1 MLFLYGS
8 LGVFRFSM
16 KRTKGGIP
24 GVSIG
29 VFLFLLGLL
38 PSPLLSG
45 QDGPELESRAGVLMD
60 AATGTLLYVKNGN
73 EGIPPASLTKLMTI
87 HIALREIAAGRA
99 SPEEIVPLPR
109 ESWAINQPPRS
120 SLMFL
125 AAGQRVSLGELLL
138 GLAIPSG
145 NDAAVAVALRFAPT
159 VEEFAELMNRE
170 ARDLG
175 LSQTRFVEPSG
186 ISEENITTAREFAYF
201 CREYLR
207 LHPETLK
214 DLHSVREFAY
224 PKAYNVGEA
233 YRDRPGTILQHN
245 RNALLIE
252 GFEGVDGLKTGYI
265 DEAGYNIA
273 LTAER
278 RGTRFIAVILGAPAA
293 YRGDQIRD
301 EDGRRLLTWGFEHF
315 KTLRPEL
322 GTLPPARVWKG
333 KVDYIPVIPGESL
346 VFTAPADRGNS
357 LRWETEI
364 SDPLVAPLPGE
375 SPVGNLIL
383 YDEKGELRRFPL
395 LTAEEAEPGNF
406 LKRLWDTIRFFFQT
420 WGKTLG
426 KEP

>member
-1 MLFLYGS
+1 MQAVKKGFPR
-8 LGVFRFSM
+8 GV
-16 KRTKGGIP
+16 
-24 GVSIG
+24 IG

-45 QDGPELESRAGVLMD
+45 QNAPELESRAGVLMD
-60 AATGTLLYVKNGN
+60 AATGTLLYVKNGD
-73 EGIPPASLTKLMTI
+73 EEIPPASLAKLMTI

-99 SPEEIVPLPR
+99 SLEEIIPLPR

-159 VEEFAELMNRE
+159 VEEFVGLMNQE
-170 ARDLG
+170 ARNLG

-201 CREYLR
+201 CREYLL

-214 DLHSVREFAY
+214 DIHSVREFAY
-224 PKAYNVGEA
+224 PKASNVGEA
-233 YRDRPGTILQHN
+233 YRNRPGTILQYNH
-245 RNALLIE
+245 NALLTE

-293 YRGDQIRD
+293 SRGDRIRD
-301 EDGRRLLTWGFEHF
+301 EDGRRLLSWGFENF

-322 GTLPPARVWKG
+322 GELPPARIWKG
-333 KVDYIPVIPGESL
+333 KGDYIPVIPGGSL
-346 VFTAPADRGNS
+346 VFTAPASRGNA
-357 LRWETEI
+357 LRWETEME
-364 SDPLVAPLPGE
+364 DPLIAPLPKG
-375 SPVGNLIL
+375 SPAGDLIL
-383 YDEKGELRRFPL
+383 YDEGGELRRFSL
-395 LTAEEAEPGNF
+395 LTAEEAEPGSF
-406 LKRLWDTIRFFFQT
+406 FKGLWDTIRLFFRSLD
-420 WGKTLG
+420 KN
-426 KEP
+426 P

>member
-1 MLFLYGS
+1 
-8 LGVFRFSM
+8 
-16 KRTKGGIP
+16 
-24 GVSIG
+24 
-29 VFLFLLGLL
+29 
-38 PSPLLSG
+38 
-45 QDGPELESRAGVLMD
+45 
-60 AATGTLLYVKNGN
+60 
-73 EGIPPASLTKLMTI
+73 MTI
-87 HIALREIAAGRA
+87 HLALEEIAGGRA
-99 SPEEIVPLPR
+99 AWEEIVPLPR

-159 VEEFAELMNRE
+159 VEEFAGLMNRE
-170 ARDLG
+170 ARNLG
-175 LSQTRFVEPSG
+175 MLRTHFVEPSG

-201 CREYLR
+201 CGEYIR

-224 PKAYNVGEA
+224 PKVSNVGEA
-233 YRDRPGTILQHN
+233 YRNRPGTIVQYNHN
-245 RNALLIE
+245 TLLTE

-293 YRGDQIRD
+293 YRGDRIRD

-315 KTLRPEL
+315 QTLRPEL
-322 GTLPPARVWKG
+322 GELPPARIWKG
-333 KVDYIPVIPGESL
+333 KSDYVPVLPGESP
-346 VFTAPADRGNS
+346 VFTAPAERGSS

-364 SDPLVAPLPGE
+364 EGPLAAPLPAE
-375 SPVGNLIL
+375 SPVGSLVL
-383 YDEKGELRRFPL
+383 YDERGELRRFSL
-395 LTAEEAEPGNF
+395 VSAEAAAEGNF
-406 LKRLWDTIRFFFQT
+406 FKRLWDTIRLFFQN
-420 WGKTLG
+420 LG
-426 KEP
+426 KGKSAG